1 MRYLILGA
9 GPAGL
14 AFANALLDL
23 GEDSFL
29 VVEKEDHAGGLC
41 HSVDV
46 DGAPLDIGGGH
57 FLDTRDQEVNDFL
70 FRYMAKEEWNQ
81 FDRDSRIDLYGTLI
95 RHPLEGNI
103 WQLDTDRQI
112 QYLKSIAAA
121 GCNTGAAR
129 PEGFVDWIY
138 WKLGERIASDYMLPY
153 NRKMFG
159 DDLERLGT
167 YWLEKLP
174 EVSFEETLR
183 SCLERRSYGK
193 EPGHARFYYPK
204 RYGFGEL
211 WRRMADTLGER
222 IEYGKHVREMD
233 FEKRA
238 VTTAD
243 GSIYR
248 ADTIVTTIPWR
259 ETEPFCH
266 MPEEIRQTMGELRH
280 TSVRTEY
287 YPENL
292 DTKAHWIYYPA
303 PQIPYHRILVRHNF
317 LPGSRGYWT
326 ETNTERDGMA
336 EENGIFSHVN
346 EYAYP
351 LNTVGKPAVMKRLLG
366 WCSERRVY
374 GLGRWGEHQH
384 YNSDVTVR
392 LAMELAKRLN
402 AVTPASETGSVYSPS
417 AAGISG

>member
-14 AFANALLDL
+14 AFANSLLNL

-29 VVEKEDHAGGLC
+29 VIEKEDCAGGLC
-41 HSVDV
+41 RSVDV
-46 DGAPLDIGGGH
+46 DGAPFDIGGGH
-57 FLDTRDQEVNDFL
+57 FLDTRDHGVNAFL
-70 FRYMAKEEWNQ
+70 FRYMAEDEWNQ
-81 FDRDSRIDLYGTLI
+81 YDRDSRIDLDGALI
-95 RHPLEGNI
+95 QHPIEANI
-103 WQLDTDRQI
+103 WQLDIDRQV

-121 GCNTGAAR
+121 GCNTGAIK

-159 DDLERLGT
+159 DNLERLGT

-174 EVSFEETLR
+174 DVSFEETLR
-183 SCLERRSYGK
+183 SCLERKSYGK

-204 RYGFGEL
+204 KHGFGEL

-222 IEYGKHVREMD
+222 IEYGKHVKGID
-233 FEKRA
+233 FEKRE
-238 VTTAD
+238 VTMTD
-243 GSIYR
+243 GSAYR
-248 ADTIVTTIPWR
+248 ADIIVTTIPWR
-259 ETEPFCH
+259 EIEHFCH
-266 MPEEIRQTMGELRH
+266 MPEEIRRTVGELSY
-280 TSVRTEY
+280 TSIRTEY
-287 YPENL
+287 YSENL
-292 DTKAHWIYYPA
+292 GTEAHWIYYPA
-303 PQIPYHRILVRHNF
+303 LHIPYHRILVRHNF

-336 EENGIFSHVN
+336 KENGIFSHVN
-346 EYAYP
+346 DYAYP
-351 LNTVGKPAVMKRLLG
+351 LNTVGKPDVMRRLLG
-366 WCSERRVY
+366 WCREKGVY

-392 LAMELAKRLN
+392 LAMDLAKRLN
-402 AVTPASETGSVYSPS
+402 AIAPAAGTDSGCSPS